1 MLTTVYEIAVWLAPR
16 ARAKA
21 STFTYASLLRH
32 LGGFGLFL
40 VAILDSSPIPT
51 FGGLDILLAILAA
64 RKVEPW
70 YYYAFIATAG
80 SITGSILTYR
90 AAHAAGASYL
100 EKRFGKRRVKKLVG
114 AFEHWGTGGLAVSTA
129 VPLPFPTS
137 AFFAIAGVLKYRM
150 GKFASVVAVCRALR
164 YSLIAWTA
172 SRYGRH
178 FVRTLSHPKEYMGW
192 FIAIIVGVVIVIVTY
207 VILRRAQ
214 QSANHLHSPQ

>member
-1 MLTTVYEIAVWLAPR
+1 MLTIYEIAAWLAPH
-16 ARAKA
+16 AKPKTGGF
-21 STFTYASLLRH
+21 SYASLIRH

-40 VAILDSSPIPT
+40 IAILDSSPIPT

-80 SITGSILTYR
+80 SITGAILTYR
-90 AAHAAGASYL
+90 AAHAAGAGYL
-100 EKRFGKRRVKKLVG
+100 EKKFGKRRVKKLVG

-150 GKFASVVAVCRALR
+150 GKFVSVVAVCRALR

-178 FVRTLSHPKEYMGW
+178 FVRTLSHPKEYVGW
-192 FIAIIVGVVIVIVTY
+192 FVAIIVGVVIVIVTF

-214 QSANHLHSPQ
+214 HSSIQLQSPQ

>member
-1 MLTTVYEIAVWLAPR
+1 MLITISEIAGWLAPR
-16 ARAKA
+16 AKPKA
-21 STFTYASLLRH
+21 GGFNSAALIRH

-40 VAILDSSPIPT
+40 IAIVDSSPIPT

-137 AFFAIAGVLKYRM
+137 AFFAVAGVLKYRM
-150 GKFASVVAVCRALR
+150 GKFVSVVAVCRALR

-178 FVRTLSHPKEYMGW
+178 FVRTLSHPKEYVGW
-192 FIAIIVGVVIVIVTY
+192 FVAIIVGVVIVIVT
-207 VILRRAQ
+207 VVVLRRAQ
-214 QSANHLHSPQ
+214 R